1 MEAQRHVGKAQVALN
16 RLLVAAP
23 ATSRAGHLRALPE
36 LIGPPPNDRTWQDEW
51 VKLKAES
58 YRLSGQGEETVEEDE
73 AYVREHDPID
83 KYIQQ
88 EGVAADIQHLVDQ
101 GWPPDRAQVY
111 ALLFTC
117 VDALGRALGQRDPCY
132 SASMYALC
140 EALFAQRQGAEDDAD
155 VAKRRMQMTPRRPDA
170 DGRRRSALPQ
180 PMYAHLH
187 GLFSL
192 AERDPAWESL
202 ETPDGTGF
210 RGLTSSALVHA
221 SWDPRLFTEAG
232 FSVTTTNP
240 QDSTQFLLVP
250 QDSDVVCFVSM
261 PDDEHGAHSA
271 IVTADSSGDFPPNT
285 LFRLKNICDPGG
297 WEAPGGVRPMQRLLE
312 VTATYQPPHAGLA
325 AEHSGGSKMCGSL
338 ITLSYNRR
346 EAFLSGLDDL
356 IAKPALT
363 MQDEFS
369 RPDKWT
375 DWKGVTYTAQE
386 EWGYVNGPAQ
396 RKPNCTPGTR
406 DDQNNGKT
414 PQQFMEAANDY
425 IRRRRDQDLGTMLT
439 DEHAYLNL
447 EEVLA
452 VRLYTGPAYQP
463 INAFLRQVS
472 SLTDTFRAQVGQ
484 HPGLTYAATVGH
496 ICRAIR
502 KLAAV
507 VTHEEASHKLWRG
520 VRGELERAFWLPDTN
535 GKVCAVD
542 MAFMS
547 TSRDRTPP
555 IEYMDAGGSNVLWQL
570 HPTPESDSG
579 FHRGANVEVLSQF
592 AGEAECLFPPCT
604 MLVVREEP
612 KLAAAKRAGDRARME
627 RISSANTSNNMLYG
641 SFSAKQEEVNGKEFL
656 CVDVLPIFL

>member
-1 MEAQRHVGKAQVALN
+1 
-16 RLLVAAP
+16 
-23 ATSRAGHLRALPE
+23 
-36 LIGPPPNDRTWQDEW
+36 
-51 VKLKAES
+51 
-58 YRLSGQGEETVEEDE
+58 
-73 AYVREHDPID
+73 
-83 KYIQQ
+83 
-88 EGVAADIQHLVDQ
+88 
-101 GWPPDRAQVY
+101 
-111 ALLFTC
+111 
-117 VDALGRALGQRDPCY
+117 
-132 SASMYALC
+132 
-140 EALFAQRQGAEDDAD
+140 
-155 VAKRRMQMTPRRPDA
+155 
-170 DGRRRSALPQ
+170 
-180 PMYAHLH
+180 
-187 GLFSL
+187 
-192 AERDPAWESL
+192 
-202 ETPDGTGF
+202 
-210 RGLTSSALVHA
+210 
-221 SWDPRLFTEAG
+221 
-232 FSVTTTNP
+232 
-240 QDSTQFLLVP
+240 
-250 QDSDVVCFVSM
+250 
-261 PDDEHGAHSA
+261 
-271 IVTADSSGDFPPNT
+271 
-285 LFRLKNICDPGG
+285 
-297 WEAPGGVRPMQRLLE
+297 
-312 VTATYQPPHAGLA
+312 
-325 AEHSGGSKMCGSL
+325 
-338 ITLSYNRR
+338 
-346 EAFLSGLDDL
+346 
-356 IAKPALT
+356 
-363 MQDEFS
+363 
-369 RPDKWT
+369 
-375 DWKGVTYTAQE
+375 
-386 EWGYVNGPAQ
+386 
-396 RKPNCTPGTR
+396 
-406 DDQNNGKT
+406 
-414 PQQFMEAANDY
+414 
-425 IRRRRDQDLGTMLT
+425 MLT